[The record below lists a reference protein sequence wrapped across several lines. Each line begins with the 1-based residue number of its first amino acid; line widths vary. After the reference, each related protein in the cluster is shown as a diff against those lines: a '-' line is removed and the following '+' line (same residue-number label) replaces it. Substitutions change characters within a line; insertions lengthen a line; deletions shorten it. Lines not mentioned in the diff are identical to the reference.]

1 MLRLVLAGFVFLAG
15 SSLWAQKQG
24 DTVYFQEPGKKKAE
38 TLTGTIEQES
48 PTGLKLKTGSSVRD
62 IPAAQITQITYQ
74 CKVPALDFRKPD
86 GQLTSAL
93 TKEGNER
100 AKLLSSALDGFKA
113 LDAQL
118 RGEAKVH
125 RYLQYRIALTLAARA
140 KDDPAS
146 RDSAIAVLKDNKTA
160 FAVGWEVVPALQL
173 LARLQEEKNDIEG
186 AGQTYADLADVPG
199 IDTAMKLDSQLRGAR
214 LLLSAR
220 KFTDAETKLKSLT
233 AALPADDPQRTYVA
247 VYLAQSRI
255 AQNNLDGVEKTLKD
269 ALAAGE
275 DKKLRGLVHNA
286 LGDYYY
292 AKKEKERAFW
302 EYLKVDTLY
311 NEDREEEAKAL
322 FFLSELFDTPMNDR
336 VRAEECRAKL
346 QSPQFEGTF
355 YQRQASE
362 KKKKP

>member
-1 MLRLVLAGFVFLAG
+1 MLRLVLAGFVFLVG
-15 SSLWAQKQG
+15 SSLWAQQ
-24 DTVYFQEPGKKKAE
+24 DTVYFLEPGKKKE
-38 TLTGTIEQES
+38 EQLLKGRIEQES
-48 PTGLKLKTGSSVRD
+48 PTGLQLKTGSNVRD
-62 IPAAQITQITYQ
+62 IPAAQITQITYH

-86 GQLTSAL
+86 GQLTNAL
-93 TKEGNER
+93 KAEGNER
-100 AKLLSSALDGFKA
+100 AKLLSAALAGFKA

-118 RGEAKVH
+118 SGEAKIH

-160 FAVGWEVVPALQL
+160 FTKGWEAVPALQL
-173 LARLQEEKNDIEG
+173 LARLQEEKNDTEG
-186 AGQTYADLADVPG
+186 ASQTYAELADVPG
-199 IDTAMKLDSQLRGAR
+199 LDAAMKLDSQLRGAR

-220 KFTDAETKLKSLT
+220 KFTEAESKLKTLT

-269 ALAAGE
+269 ALASSE

-311 NEDREEEAKAL
+311 NEDREEQAKAL
-322 FFLSELFDTPMNDR
+322 FFLSELFDTPMNDPT
-336 VRAEECRAKL
+336 RAEECRAKL
-346 QSPQFEGTF
+346 QSPQFEGAY
-355 YQRQASE
+355 YQRRASE
-362 KKKKP
+362 NKKKP